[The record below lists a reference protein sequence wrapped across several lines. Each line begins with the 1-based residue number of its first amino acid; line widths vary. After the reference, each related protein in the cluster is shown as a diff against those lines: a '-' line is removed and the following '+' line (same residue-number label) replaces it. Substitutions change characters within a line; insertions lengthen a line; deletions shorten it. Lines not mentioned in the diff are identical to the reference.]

1 MPSFQLKPGE
11 PAIFIGPMRSGKS
24 NLIAYFVEPLSS
36 VVIIDSKRHPDEWGA
51 WGPKHG
57 YVVTSD
63 PAVIMQSPKVIYQPD
78 MPVLADTDGFR
89 KPGSLGYQ
97 WTQALQSIMA
107 RGNTTVVFDE
117 TIHQLPAG
125 HPHPA
130 AMQIMTQGAAWKIS
144 PWAGTQFAN
153 RIETSTLRAAV
164 HCFCFRLNP
173 FDLQLL
179 QSMRGVNT
187 GPLYELPDYHFGY
200 HLTNTSEFVVCPP
213 VEHVL

>member
-1 MPSFQLKPGE
+1 
-11 PAIFIGPMRSGKS
+11 MRSGKS

-36 VVIIDSKRHPDEWGA
+36 VVIIDSKRHPDEWTA

-57 YVVTSD
+57 YLVTSD
-63 PAVIMQSPKVIYQPD
+63 PADILKHPKVVYQVD
-78 MPVLADTDGFR
+78 MPVLMDTEGFR
-89 KPGSLGYQ
+89 KPGSQGYQ
-97 WTQALQSIMA
+97 WTEALQGIMA

-117 TIHQLPAG
+117 TVHQLPAG

-173 FDLQLL
+173 YDAELL
-179 QSMRGVNT
+179 RGMRGADNRN
-187 GPLYELPDYHFGY
+187 LYALPDYHFGY
-200 HLTNTSEFVVCPP
+200 HLTNTPEFIVCPP